1 MNNYYITIG
10 CENKSKIIE
19 ESIERATEHN
29 TLGRD
34 NQERFPSKKKRW
46 QGWSSGMKVC
56 LEAAIFIFLHLL

>member
-46 QGWSSGMKVC
+46 QLVGGNSDGKESAFNV
-56 LEAAIFIFLHLL
+56 